1 MTLYPGAINMLIPES
16 GSQPRIRPRALILH
30 TNASNTSI
38 AGAAS
43 LMARSDQE
51 FHWQMEAPGTG
62 RVAGRLA
69 QFVDTTTR
77 ADNNFRGNS
86 WEEGGVLYGCCSCET
101 ADHGSPY
108 EKSWTDLGQRDAL
121 EDLCVWYCQTHNIP
135 PVRPVNPWAPGIGY
149 HAMWGYN
156 VASSTGSGT
165 YGVYTAPDGRRAH
178 LNNPW
183 TNALGKIC
191 PGPGKIREYPDLLA
205 AVARRVAGGAE
216 EEPVTPAEIEAV
228 AKRSA
233 QLVWDQLI
241 DNVADPTKPDVP
253 ARSALAYTLR
263 NTAASYLGEA
273 PGDVTVQGHLT
284 SLSNEVAE
292 LRQVVE
298 NLQVGGGT
306 VDVAAI
312 AEAVADEMANRLE
325 E

>member
-1 MTLYPGAINMLIPES
+1 MALYPAAVHMLIPES

-30 TNASNTSI
+30 TNASNTSL

-51 FHWQMEAPGTG
+51 FHWQMEAPGDG
-62 RVAGRLA
+62 RVAGRLG

-86 WEEGGVLYGCCSCET
+86 WTEGGVLYGCCSCET

-108 EKSWTDLGQRDAL
+108 EKSWTDLGQREAL
-121 EDLCVWYCQTHNIP
+121 EDLCVWYCLTHGIP
-135 PVRPVNPWAPGIGY
+135 PVRPANPFAPGIGY

-165 YGVYTAPDGRRAH
+165 YGVYVAPDGRRAH

-216 EEPVTPAEIEAV
+216 EEPVTPAEMDQIA
-228 AKRSA
+228 AK
-233 QLVWDQLI
+233 VWGYLI
-241 DNVADPTKPDVP
+241 DNVADPTADDVP
-253 ARSALAYTLR
+253 AKTAFAYTLR
-263 NTAASYLGEA
+263 NTAATYNGTDPA
-273 PGDVTVQGHLT
+273 GVAATDRLT
-284 SLSNEVAE
+284 RLETEVAE
-292 LRQVVE
+292 LRQ
-298 NLQVGGGT
+298 
-306 VDVAAI
+306 
-312 AEAVADEMANRLE
+312 AVAEGGVLTGQLNVSGTLNVEPADT
-325 E
+325 